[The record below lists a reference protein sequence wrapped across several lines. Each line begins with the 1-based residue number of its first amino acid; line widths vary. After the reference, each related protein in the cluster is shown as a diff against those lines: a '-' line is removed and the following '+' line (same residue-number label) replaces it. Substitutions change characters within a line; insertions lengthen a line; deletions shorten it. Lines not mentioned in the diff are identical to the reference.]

1 MVGETSRSRHHA
13 GTTTRVHWLSR
24 SAVTLRQR
32 YRHAIAMQRPDDTDS
47 SSVRHV
53 RSIRHR
59 CRHAPPRTGPHRR
72 TGSYAGPVADITTVA
87 VLLAAGAGTR
97 FRHTGHK
104 LLAPLP
110 ANRDEP
116 VEPVFARALRHVL
129 AADVGPVVVVTGA
142 VELDVPTGVVTRHNP
157 DWARGQ
163 MTSVRAGLDAAR
175 RLGAAA
181 VVVGLADQPGVSGDA
196 WRRIAAATDP
206 IAVASYDGVRGN
218 PVRLA
223 AEVWDL
229 LPEGGDEGARGL
241 MRLRPD
247 LVGEVPCT
255 GSSADIDTVED
266 LRRWQSN

>member
-1 MVGETSRSRHHA
+1 MAET
-13 GTTTRVHWLSR
+13 
-24 SAVTLRQR
+24 
-32 YRHAIAMQRPDDTDS
+32 
-47 SSVRHV
+47 
-53 RSIRHR
+53 
-59 CRHAPPRTGPHRR
+59 
-72 TGSYAGPVADITTVA
+72 TTVA

-97 FRHTGHK
+97 FRDAGHK

-110 ANRDEP
+110 AHADEP
-116 VEPVFARALRHVL
+116 AEPVFARALRHAL
-129 AADVGPVVVVTGA
+129 AADIGPVVVVTGA
-142 VELDVPTGVVTRHNP
+142 VFLDLPADVVTRHNP
-157 DWARGQ
+157 DWSDGQ
-163 MTSVRAGLDAAR
+163 MTSVHAGLDAAR
-175 RLGAAA
+175 ALGATAA
-181 VVVGLADQPGVSGDA
+181 VIGLADQPGVSGDA
-196 WRRIAAATDP
+196 WRRIAAATGP

-229 LPEGGDEGARGL
+229 LPATGDEGARAL